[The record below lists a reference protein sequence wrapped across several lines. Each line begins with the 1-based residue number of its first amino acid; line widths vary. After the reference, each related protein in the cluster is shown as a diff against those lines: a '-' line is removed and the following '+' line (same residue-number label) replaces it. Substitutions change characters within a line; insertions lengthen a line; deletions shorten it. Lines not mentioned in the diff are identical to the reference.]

1 MKNKFNLIKGLWND
15 SHEKQTP
22 QTFGRYV
29 VMLLMLLTLGVGQ
42 MWANNTQS
50 TFYVAIDPNT
60 LGNDCN
66 NVQFNICYCGDCNYG
81 GEGWTLQSMTRQN
94 ATFNGKVVY
103 KATYTFPY
111 DGYHAWQFW
120 WGGSYKDAG
129 NAYPKGEWATDL
141 HNGKIYVVGSGWE
154 TYSADPTYD
163 LTVYFIDRWDWSA
176 PKAHIYNTDCDKVA
190 TWPGVTMTST
200 GQTYNGYD
208 IYSYSAS
215 YTLRYA
221 NVIFSDNGSD
231 THKSDRQDLGTTH
244 NNQMYHWN
252 GSADTWDAAQYDIAF
267 DEEGATSSGSYPS
280 KALVG
285 STMPTLTTA
294 PSKTG
299 YTFGGYYD
307 GDNGTGTKY
316 WNANLTG
323 AKTCAIDGPNQ
334 FYAKWLPQSL
344 TITAHPDYLTTT
356 DKLTLSIDYANI
368 PSGYCYRVKVGA
380 GYYNNSSG
388 QNRDA
393 ISGTG
398 STSFTSYSGLPL
410 GTNTVVVELWKDS
423 PFEKQSVVSNEVT
436 VTVEQAYLVNVL
448 AKTDGVESTTG
459 GTVSP
464 ASVNASLHLGQ
475 TITAEANV
483 GYDFTGWTA
492 NTVNITFD
500 DDSELSTTVY
510 ATAGGWVYAN
520 YKRQSS
526 SYSTTFYAGDHGSI
540 NAKGTAIAKNGSASV
555 TIGENETLSATPESA
570 EYVFDHWGTT
580 GSVTVTDIYSASTTV
595 TATDAGGTVTAYYRH
610 VPVLGAVTATPS
622 GQQNY
627 AGSSID
633 FALSV
638 TSTYLAHPVVVFLVN
653 DGTTTYEVVGA
664 PYGAD
669 GSSAAGTIGSDAA
682 YTTVHKATFTASEAK
697 TYTVSAKLYEGLLLA
712 NWDGKDFTGGGG
724 WYDNNGGHT
733 KISNPAIQANNA
745 SATVHSFTKGS
756 NWWDVPLYWLAATEA
771 YNTGHNYRYIHTRQ
785 YSEQSGAPKLKVSDH
800 KGNLATGNSFSANQW
815 CKLTYDN
822 YRDGT
827 ERVDFFFPLF
837 ENGNTTVYI
846 DDIILSNEAS
856 MTEKASQ
863 AATASFS
870 INKDYTV
877 TLNNNG
883 ATSAGTESVNVTYGS
898 ATGITDITVPTK
910 TGYTFGGY
918 YTEDAGAGTLQINA
932 SGVWQNAGYVAD
944 GKWHSGSNQTL
955 YAKWTENDYTVTVN
969 AGSNGSVASGSVT
982 GHYDTKVTLPTA
994 TANTGYHFSTWTTTS
1009 GSVTYTNQTSATAA
1023 QVNGLTAAATVRAD
1037 FAANTYSVVFNGNG
1051 KTGGSMSNQSFTY
1064 DAAAKALTSNSF
1076 TKTGYTFVGW
1086 ATSAARANAMNIDY
1100 TNGQSVQNLTST
1112 HNGTFNLYAVWAKKY
1127 YIGGRFQHDWEDGT
1141 TTTNEMTYDTSTGYY
1156 KFTTNKTVSELSVQW
1171 HNVSGNYDEDQ
1182 VFFIHTGNGKTGS
1195 SSNPFYTTPNEDG
1208 AGLNFETCNS
1218 YANALV
1224 LANQETTW
1232 GEIVK
1237 NRLVQFSNTDNL
1249 SSNVIVWWEPATKKI
1264 WYTATE
1270 SLNTNYFLLGFG
1282 SGSWGETEARRFKVA
1297 TVNATTATVSVSLT
1311 AKTYET
1317 NTEDGFKVEKGGTYY
1332 GYSNTMTRANCT
1344 AGWVFADGQNN
1355 CGITADLA
1363 GTYTFTLNL
1372 STMAVTA
1379 TYPTAYQLNYSI
1391 GSVAGTDG
1399 SITTV
1404 PSTASGSYVGSGNS
1418 VTLTGPAAKT
1428 GYTWKGWYTNAAGTE
1443 GKIADTDRAITVTMD
1458 ADKTLYACYS
1468 ETMHDVTV
1476 NAETGGTVSYNGGA
1490 AGSSCTARAGI
1501 ATASAN
1507 IVATASTGYYFIGW
1521 SLPDGTITKASES
1534 AYNGATST
1542 CTINATADSK
1552 TVTALFGVRY
1562 ALLGS
1567 RDDAPT
1573 DTPAGMPGW
1582 GEGNEAPFT
1591 YSAGTSTYTKTVY
1604 LTVPNEMYKFR
1615 IVDRRGASHTS
1626 YGLSSKAVVAA
1637 DGSYHDLA
1645 STNADAQLATAG
1657 VGTYTLYVQ
1666 TNGSDKPKVK
1676 IVNPLSHLI
1685 TMGTMTDYGT
1695 GGSITAVDGEAT
1707 PNPISN
1713 GKYIKD
1719 GGSIVVTASKNTG
1732 YTFAGWFSD
1741 AQCTIKLEDDE
1752 DAVELTYTK
1761 TGLNGAKSIYAK
1773 FTENRT
1779 TVNLSASPAGKGTF
1793 TCGGDAVTSVS
1804 AGVTTHPAVTAVPAT
1819 GYRVN
1824 TSATVWSKDNNYVTL
1839 SSTTANPVTIT
1850 GTGTTDNSTALTAT
1864 FTPKTYTIT
1873 LNQNGATTS
1882 SSPTSLTAT
1891 YDARANGA
1899 SDVFTLTNPERTGYT
1914 FNGWFESAGGTGAEI
1929 ITTAKYYKWEDNPYV
1944 TTTGLW
1950 QHDGDVTV
1958 YAKWTPNNY
1967 TVSFDVNGGTASTPD
1982 SKEVTFGSAYGTLPS
1997 GMTHAS
2003 KQFIGWYDDADE
2015 GEGNHITA
2023 ETIVSTASDHTLY
2036 AHYENVYSV
2045 NVNFKCGDATIYPA
2059 TSVEAS
2065 PTSLTPTIT
2074 APEIFGYTFKN
2085 WTGTNVTPADA
2096 SSATTT
2102 ITATAATTITAN
2114 YDVVPTVYFKNNLG
2128 WDSVF
2133 VSFNCSFVEGKEYAP
2148 SNNGKP
2154 YYAMKQIGSTDIY
2167 YCEIPSTYTDGD
2179 YAGWAWNIAFDNTN
2193 YGKTAATTHTGTWS
2207 EFYGGECVGR
2217 GDFDPKATLYIPYK
2231 EDTES
2236 RNTCTFY
2243 KTGCWMK
2250 YNSTESG
2257 YQVKMN
2263 TWVTGEHADTLTVNL
2278 EAANAGGYEY
2288 SAKLNLTHAN
2298 YSYGF
2303 KLYKPYKKNTTDL
2316 WYTNTGAIYATTDD
2330 LPWDFK
2336 SGSSINANSQR
2347 CELHT
2352 EALGDYTITVSFAT
2366 GRPMVSVEY
2375 PTSVGDWRL
2384 AYNDRIAWSG
2394 DAHDASWYLYSRVI
2408 KAKANA
2414 EDLVSFYVSKAD
2426 GANAHIEL
2434 QKCTAIDAGSGAETW
2449 TKQGDNLNLSG
2460 ITGTGIY
2467 NFKVTQNG
2475 SKVATAAY
2483 DGAYDG
2489 NFYIR
2494 TDASDGGW
2502 NNYISSGKN
2511 IMTYSEYAKDNSGF
2525 THYFTRFINSGTN
2538 IKFCIANDYSSC
2550 LTEYCI
2556 DDDFT
2561 GEYIEA
2567 DGNVRFMW
2575 DQRTNAVSRAY
2586 ISGSTTVSDRF
2597 LVLEGDAKLFNENG
2611 IALTSA
2617 AGGQVAGLNEY
2628 EMNFGDDQNW
2638 IYEATVKA
2646 QPKAKV
2652 KLTAKYNNKIQ
2663 YFYGDEGSTAADSV
2677 LLIDGT
2683 GTDKYKMR
2691 IVYDFKTNRLI
2702 KAFIPDG
2709 DIGTNLAID
2718 ADLMIIREH
2727 QGTAQQ
2733 VTFSEGGAL
2742 SKVKTVYGAMK
2753 FNKYTVNGKEKTGG
2767 HAGTGASRYER
2778 DLFYISFPF
2787 DVKLNEAFGF
2797 GTYGKHWIL
2806 EYYDGKGRAANGF
2819 WADSDPNWK
2828 FVTPAQRNNGF
2839 VMKAFE
2845 GYILALDLDEM
2856 TESSEVWDN
2865 GVEDVYIYFPSTAEV
2880 EDIEATN
2887 RLIKIDQKGYECT
2900 INRNTP
2906 QGDRRVLDS
2915 YWHCIGVPSFA
2926 NYNGTLYDIEDE
2938 ETRTAIDWRST
2949 SMPYLYTINWADKSL
2964 SITSSAT
2971 FSFKATYSYM
2981 VQYADSTIYWS
2992 QVNATPS
2999 SVVARERTAPMNTE
3013 FRIELQ
3019 KNGQKDDQT
3028 FVRLSDDENVTT
3040 GFDFNYDLSKEF
3052 NKNKANIYT
3061 MVTTI
3066 MDDGPSITQTAGNVL
3081 PMSEQTTV
3089 VPVGVKIASTGDY
3102 TFAIPEGTNGVG
3114 VTLIDNETGIRTS
3127 LSALDYTINLPAGT
3141 YDNRF
3146 VLEISPIVQSPT
3158 GIESTEHRTQN
3169 TDVHK
3174 VLIDNILYIVKDGVM
3189 YDARGARVQ

>member
-1 MKNKFNLIKGLWND
+1 MKKHLFLKTLLVLIGILIG
-15 SHEKQTP
+15 SVST
-22 QTFGRYV
+22 
-29 VMLLMLLTLGVGQ
+29 Q
-42 MWANNTQS
+42 MWAGTKKV
-50 TFYVAIDPNT
+50 YVDIQGFT
-60 LGNDCN
+60 GYSESGK
-66 NVQFNICYCGDCNYG
+66 NIEVHY
-81 GEGWTLQSMTRQN
+81 
-94 ATFNGKVVY
+94 
-103 KATYTFPY
+103 
-111 DGYHAWQFW
+111 
-120 WGGSYKDAG
+120 WGGSSDDYAIATATSFSYLYCADVPDDATNLQVVRADANNRSNRYNWQNETSDTSHNIYHVTGWDKSGTWEHKDVFPKQKYIYFNVSGSNTWTQANFNTKFCWSSIHG
-129 NAYPKGEWATDL
+129 ASSSDTWCKSKLSDGVYYTQVPNTDHLGKVKLCRMNPGNDGDQWNYSNDAQADNAYNCL
-141 HNGKIYVVGSGWE
+141 YVHS
-154 TYSADPTYD
+154 D
-163 LTVYFIDRWDWSA
+163 
-176 PKAHIYNTDCDKVA
+176 
-190 TWPGVTMTST
+190 
-200 GQTYNGYD
+200 
-208 IYSYSAS
+208 
-215 YTLRYA
+215 YA
-221 NVIFSDNGSD
+221 NWWDTWDPRWTTYAPPLSAVSLSDNGTAILAGGGTKGNPYLIATGATIKVVASGTKAVADNDATIWYNIKDYTTSKQNSSTAACSFTASATANTVYKMNVDGYTKVSSTSSSTLGSD
-231 THKSDRQDLGTTH
+231 TIYYKTVSVKDISVYIYVGGCSAAEINSIELFGTP
-244 NNQMYHWN
+244 Y
-252 GSADTWDAAQYDIAF
+252 
-267 DEEGATSSGSYPS
+267 
-280 KALVG
+280 VG
-285 STMPTLTTA
+285 SVALDAVHYYIGAFTTDGNWR
-294 PSKTG
+294 K
-299 YTFGGYYD
+299 YTFTNVSEVRNLVVARSGGRAV
-307 GDNGTGTKY
+307 DNITAT
-316 WNANLTG
+316 A
-323 AKTCAIDGPNQ
+323 DV
-334 FYAKWLPQSL
+334 YAKWDGTPLDGKCVSAPSL
-344 TITAHPDYLTTT
+344 TWTTTPTGGTAGGSMTAVVNTSAVSGGSPSIIWTSSDDDVATVSNGVITYVAAGTATITAAVSWSATGDYCAGSQNLAQAITVSAAIVPTISAASFTNNPILTWEWV
-356 DKLTLSIDYANI
+356 KLSFTYANI
-368 PSGYCYRVKVGA
+368 PAGAYYRIKGGA
-380 GYYNNSSG
+380 GYYRDKNNLANIPISGDGTENFEAACDQVNMIDNQSWVVEIYNSSNEKIVERTVG
-388 QNRDA
+388 NLRV
-393 ISGTG
+393 
-398 STSFTSYSGLPL
+398 TS
-410 GTNTVVVELWKDS
+410 
-423 PFEKQSVVSNEVT
+423 
-436 VTVEQAYLVNVL
+436 QA
-448 AKTDGVESTTG
+448 A
-459 GTVSP
+459 
-464 ASVNASLHLGQ
+464 
-475 TITAEANV
+475 
-483 GYDFTGWTA
+483 
-492 NTVNITFD
+492 
-500 DDSELSTTVY
+500 ELS
-510 ATAGGWVYAN
+510 
-520 YKRQSS
+520 
-526 SYSTTFYAGDHGSI
+526 SI
-540 NAKGTAIAKNGSASV
+540 
-555 TIGENETLSATPESA
+555 TLSPN
-570 EYVFDHWGTT
+570 TT
-580 GSVTVTDIYSASTTV
+580 
-595 TATDAGGTVTAYYRH
+595 
-610 VPVLGAVTATPS
+610 
-622 GQQNY
+622 QNY
-627 AGSSID
+627 AGSPID
-633 FALSV
+633 ITMSV
-638 TSTYLAHPVVVFLVN
+638 TSKYLPNPVVIFYVADN
-653 DGTTTYEVVGA
+653 SNSTTYEVVATTGA
-664 PYGAD
+664 
-669 GSSAAGTIGSDAA
+669 IGSRTN
-682 YTTVHKATFTASEAK
+682 YSTTHTATFSASHAATYSVTAKVFA
-697 TYTVSAKLYEGLLLA
+697 GLLLA
-712 NWDGKDFTGGGG
+712 NWDGKDFSGGGG
-724 WYDNNGGHT
+724 WYNNNGGHA
-733 KISNPAIQANNA
+733 KVANPAIQANNA
-745 SATVHSFTKGS
+745 SATVQSFTKGT
-756 NWWDVPLYWLAATEA
+756 NWWDVPLYWLTTTNADK
-771 YNTGHNYRYIHTRQ
+771 TGYNYRYIHTRQ
-785 YSEQSGAPKLKVSDH
+785 YSAQSGKPKLKVSNY
-800 KGNLATGNSFSANQW
+800 KGDLTTGDSFSANQW

-822 YRDGT
+822 YRDGS
-827 ERVDFFFPLF
+827 ERVDFFMPLF

-846 DDIILSNEAS
+846 DDIILSTEAS
-856 MTEKASQ
+856 MSARATQSTAASVTVRDVYNITYKDQ
-863 AATASFS
+863 GNVAFS
-870 INKDYTV
+870 GSHVDTP
-877 TLNNNG
+877 
-883 ATSAGTESVNVTYGS
+883 SAHPTTHTYGTATPLNS
-898 ATGITDITVPTK
+898 ATK
-910 TGYTFGGY
+910 TGYTFGGWF
-918 YTEDAGAGTLQINA
+918 TTSACTGVAVNSLGATAYSDDI
-932 SGVWQNAGYVAD
+932 
-944 GKWHSGSNQTL
+944 TL
-955 YAKWTENDYTVTVN
+955 YAKWTEVMSSLSTDCHYDVGTPGYAAPTV
-969 AGSNGSVASGSVT
+969 SGSADDVGYST
-982 GHYDTKVTLPTA
+982 TRTITA
-994 TANTGYHFSTWTTTS
+994 TAAG
-1009 GSVTYTNQTSATAA
+1009 
-1023 QVNGLTAAATVRAD
+1023 
-1037 FAANTYSVVFNGNG
+1037 
-1051 KTGGSMSNQSFTY
+1051 
-1064 DAAAKALTSNSF
+1064 
-1076 TKTGYTFVGW
+1076 TGYTFVGW
-1086 ATSAARANAMNIDY
+1086 TLTNCTRTDGGVATANPITIRSNGDGAAATVVANYEEDLTTGWTICGGSIFGGTDWAQRLAL
-1100 TNGQSVQNLTST
+1100 TKKSGHSTESV
-1112 HNGTFNLYAVWAKKY
+1112 
-1127 YIGGRFQHDWEDGT
+1127 
-1141 TTTNEMTYDTSTGYY
+1141 GYY
-1156 KFTTNKTVSELSVQW
+1156 TVSISATNADGGSANYNFKVQDPSDHW
-1171 HNVSGNYDEDQ
+1171 FGLHTDNCAWDWLYKRDYGTQTMINHSTNNDNVRICADIAGNYEIKVDY
-1182 VFFIHTGNGKTGS
+1182 S
-1195 SSNPFYTTPNEDG
+1195 TP
-1208 AGLNFETCNS
+1208 AS
-1218 YANALV
+1218 
-1224 LANQETTW
+1224 
-1232 GEIVK
+1232 
-1237 NRLVQFSNTDNL
+1237 
-1249 SSNVIVWWEPATKKI
+1249 P
-1264 WYTATE
+1264 
-1270 SLNTNYFLLGFG
+1270 
-1282 SGSWGETEARRFKVA
+1282 
-1297 TVNATTATVSVSLT
+1297 TVT
-1311 AKTYET
+1311 
-1317 NTEDGFKVEKGGTYY
+1317 
-1332 GYSNTMTRANCT
+1332 
-1344 AGWVFADGQNN
+1344 
-1355 CGITADLA
+1355 ITFPT
-1363 GTYTFTLNL
+1363 TYTLT
-1372 STMAVTA
+1372 
-1379 TYPTAYQLNYSI
+1379 YSI
-1391 GSVAGTDG
+1391 GDVNGTSG
-1399 SITTV
+1399 TISTSPTTE
-1404 PSTASGSYVGSGNS
+1404 SGSLVLSGNT

-1507 IVATASTGYYFIGW
+1507 IVATASAGYYFIGW

-1591 YSAGTSTYTKTVY
+1591 YSAGTYTKTVD

-1666 TNGSDKPKVK
+1666 TNGSGKPRVK

-1741 AQCTIKLEDDE
+1741 AQCTIELDDDD

-1793 TCGGDAVTSVS
+1793 TCGGDAVTSVP

-1850 GTGTTDNSTALTAT
+1850 GTGTIGNSTALTAT

-1873 LNQNGATTS
+1873 LNQNGATTES
-1882 SSPTSLTAT
+1882 DPTSLTAT
-1891 YDARANGA
+1891 YDGKANGA

-2483 DGAYDG
+2483 DTAYVG
-2489 NFYIR
+2489 NYYIR
-2494 TDASDGGW
+2494 TDAADGGW

-2511 IMTYSEYAKDNSGF
+2511 LMTYSEYAKDNSGF
-2525 THYFTRFINSGTN
+2525 THYFMRFINSGTN

-2999 SVVARERTAPMNTE
+2999 SVVARERTAPTNTE

-3066 MDDGPSITQTAGNVL
+3066 MEDGPSITQTAGNVL
-3081 PMSEQTTV
+3081 PMSDQTTV